1 MGGEPFLKENFAVV
15 REICRRAQQ
24 LGIPLNA
31 ITNGYEIDYF
41 LELIAEY
48 EFKTLKIAVDGVG
61 AAHDHH
67 RRHKNGFA
75 TYERIMENVVLALEK
90 GVDVTLRI
98 NINKENVGEIKNL
111 TEDFAARGFTDQ
123 ETRAC

>member
-1 MGGEPFLKENFAVV
+1 M
-15 REICRRAQQ
+15 
-24 LGIPLNA
+24 NA